1 MKGHCARPISLP
13 NEIIDAIVDENQDDN
28 AALRACSLIN
38 HSWTYSSQRHIFSR
52 VNFNNKRTN
61 NFGQRHCQRP
71 LEQFYTLICA
81 HPSITTFV
89 KAVDVS
95 PLLDARLLART
106 LEKLTKLE
114 SISIDLC
121 GFHWDELSLY
131 LRDTLVATL
140 RSLRITNLELHEG
153 QFLHCEDFL
162 ALLGGSSH
170 LKRLTLVGVSCGNFS
185 DSQLRAEN
193 ANGLGL
199 QLESLAISLY
209 DHSYFPLLKLLQS
222 SVNLSSL
229 DRLSVLTAGSG
240 HPAERV
246 VFAREILGRL
256 GGSPLKHLALNVC
269 LGEPLSNLIDV
280 SQLRSI
286 HIRLWWIRLDRH
298 TKPDEWLRWI
308 YAIFQEFAQWHRM
321 EEATFEIFYAGDFT
335 VYVNEWAALDA
346 VLGTIQSL
354 RKVYLRLD
362 KYDVAR
368 ARWRHLREYP
378 SSLGDDTKSLLP
390 ALAKRKI
397 LFVEVR
403 LSSSCSRLLLKLSY
417 LSESR
422 LLLIFPVN
430 GIGYA
435 FLTLWSCSRM
445 VHHTYLQRGFG
456 RNGLF

>member
-1 MKGHCARPISLP
+1 MKGHCARLSSLP
-13 NEIIDAIVDENQDDN
+13 NEIIDAIVDENQDDK

-52 VNFNNKRTN
+52 VNFNNKGTN
-61 NFGQRHCQRP
+61 NLGQRHSQRSI
-71 LEQFYTLICA
+71 EQFYTLICA
-81 HPSITTFV
+81 HPSIATLV

-106 LEKLTKLE
+106 LEKLTELE
-114 SISIDLC
+114 NISINLC

-131 LRDTLVATL
+131 LRDTLVGTL

-162 ALLGGSSH
+162 ALLGSSSH
-170 LKRLTLVGVSCGNFS
+170 LRRLTLVGVSCGKFS
-185 DSQLRAEN
+185 DSQLRAKN
-193 ANGLGL
+193 ANGLEL

-209 DHSYFPLLKLLQS
+209 DHSYCPLLKLLQS

-240 HPAERV
+240 HLAERV
-246 VFAREILGRL
+246 VIAREILGRL
-256 GGSPLKHLALNVC
+256 SGSPLTHLALNVC

-298 TKPDEWLRWI
+298 AKPDEWLRWM

-321 EEATFEIFYAGDFT
+321 EEATFEIFYASDFT
-335 VYVNEWAALDA
+335 VYTNDWAALDA

-354 RKVYLRLD
+354 RKVHLRLD
-362 KYDVAR
+362 NYDVAR
-368 ARWRHLREYP
+368 ARWRHLKEYP
-378 SSLGDDTKSLLP
+378 SSLGDDTKSVLP

-397 LFVEVR
+397 LFVEVAAN
-403 LSSSCSRLLLKLSY
+403 
-417 LSESR
+417 
-422 LLLIFPVN
+422 FP
-430 GIGYA
+430 Y
-435 FLTLWSCSRM
+435 
-445 VHHTYLQRGFG
+445 
-456 RNGLF
+456 